1 MYLTQALKRAVQING
16 NELATHDHD
25 RIRRGLWYK
34 YDQGYDEIKS
44 NGMIISGK
52 RLANLNISFN
62 IIIQSSLIIYKL

>member
-1 MYLTQALKRAVQING
+1 MTKN
-16 NELATHDHD
+16 DHD

-44 NGMIISGK
+44 NGMLISGK

-62 IIIQSSLIIYKL
+62 INPKSRLIIYKL